1 MITIACF
8 NVTIAL
14 YNKVNIIDKELL
26 NACYTFCHLVFE
38 KKKKKIYTLVARD
51 SFAIPVS
58 HPLVNTLGLMQMNN
72 ILQTTFKCLILN
84 NDI

>member
-1 MITIACF
+1 MITITCF

-26 NACYTFCHLVFE
+26 NACCTFCHLVFE
-38 KKKKKIYTLVARD
+38 KKKKKKKMIYTIVARD

-58 HPLVNTLGLMQMNN
+58 HPLVNTLGFEQNE
-72 ILQTTFKCLILN
+72 
-84 NDI
+84 